1 HDDPGEE
8 DPFRARLA
16 LEFFE
21 IVAEQRTGDR
31 KDQGSIFDAGVEVEF
46 VNVVMERVLPP
57 EQFVWR
63 GGGGPLGGS
72 DVGNQF
78 RLLVW
83 HVKPRVV
90 RVDADDLITAAPS
103 SSGEPA
109 RAPATLLP
117 AARPPALS
125 PTPAAAGHH
134 LPALGSSTG
143 SCRAPV

>member
-1 HDDPGEE
+1 
-8 DPFRARLA
+8 
-16 LEFFE
+16 FE
-21 IVAEQRTGDR
+21 IVAEQRTGDC
-31 KDQGSIFDAGVEVEF
+31 KDQGSIFDTDIEVEF

-57 EQFVWR
+57 EQFVRR

-72 DVGNQF
+72 DVGNLF

-90 RVDADDLITAAPS
+90 RVDADDPITAAPS
-103 SSGEPA
+103 SSGEPP
-109 RAPATLLP
+109 RAPATLRP

-134 LPALGSSTG
+134 LSALVSTTA
-143 SCRAPV
+143 SCRKNPCKPWGVVT